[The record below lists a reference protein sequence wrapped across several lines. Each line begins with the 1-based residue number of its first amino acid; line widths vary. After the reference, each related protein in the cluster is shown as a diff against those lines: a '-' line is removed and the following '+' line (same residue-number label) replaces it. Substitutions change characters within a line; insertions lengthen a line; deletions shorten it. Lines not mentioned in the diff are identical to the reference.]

1 MPAIKRTVSTL
12 ALVLRE
18 GSALSV
24 AHKLLDLELAL
35 RAKHSNHVEPLVL
48 HRLLGTAGGVGVA
61 SPEPGE
67 LILVRAGNLLE
78 VAPLQLLVSM
88 RLLAHLLAD
97 EETTL
102 MRGLML
108 EGAWCLIRLH
118 STRTS
123 RPRSDAR
130 KVCSRRA
137 PQRRTAFSLVN
148 EARSCR

>member
-48 HRLLGTAGGVGVA
+48 HRLLGTAGG
-61 SPEPGE
+61 
-67 LILVRAGNLLE
+67 
-78 VAPLQLLVSM
+78 
-88 RLLAHLLAD
+88 AD

-130 KVCSRRA
+130 QVFSYRA
-137 PQRRTAFSLVN
+137 PQRRIAFSLVY
-148 EARSCR
+148 EKLGDFSHVHRSVNDVALF